1 MPPIILQTFLISAL
15 RSGIFLIGLNAR
27 GHSCIEWHRNHCLT
41 IKVTNHNRLLLGD
54 SMIARLARYQTVWRK
69 YLVSLN
75 KMNLGISGD
84 CVEYLL
90 WRAIS
95 LPLPPSVR
103 NIVAFNAGL
112 IISRLIPLVILL
124 IALLM

>member
-1 MPPIILQTFLISAL
+1 MPLIILQTFLISAL
-15 RSGIFLIGLNAR
+15 RSGIFLIGLNAQ

-41 IKVTNHNRLLLGD
+41 MKVTNHNRLLLGD
-54 SMIARLARYQTVWRK
+54 SIIARLARYQTVWRK

-75 KMNLGISGD
+75 TMNLGVSGD
-84 CVEYLL
+84 SVEYLL

-103 NIVAFNAGL
+103 NIVGFNAGL

-124 IALLM
+124 TALLM